1 MNGGKDIGN
10 GMKHPTYDM
19 DTLRANG
26 TCSRGKN
33 AIPKGN
39 RGGKWQE
46 PKEVRV
52 RSPRSNAKAQYSM
65 HVFARERVQWLIS
78 KWEDILL
85 SSELVRDDE
94 QLQRKEIS
102 GQAARQFLECWR
114 EIYLSDIWVSKNWA
128 WSITCKSG
136 LVLEFYSKTDNRG
149 ADLFNCKDAKRASM
163 KLDIDMELDAVEDT
177 LKSLRTQMWKRG
189 WLRIQKLHEDCRAMK
204 MLNVVET
211 DGKKYQ
217 LVATVAF
224 DADICHII
232 SEGGRQ
238 NPSSAWRGW

>member
-1 MNGGKDIGN
+1 MNGGKDIVN

-46 PKEVRV
+46 PKEVSV
-52 RSPRSNAKAQYSM
+52 RSPRSNAKAKYSM

-128 WSITCKSG
+128 WSITCKPA
-136 LVLEFYSKTDNRG
+136 LVLEFGPRTDDRG

-163 KLDIDMELDAVEDT
+163 KLDIDKALDAVEDT
-177 LKSLRTQMWKRG
+177 LKSLRTQMWEG
-189 WLRIQKLHEDCRAMK
+189 DWLEI
-204 MLNVVET
+204 
-211 DGKKYQ
+211 
-217 LVATVAF
+217 
-224 DADICHII
+224 
-232 SEGGRQ
+232 
-238 NPSSAWRGW
+238 